1 MTRRGLDQP
10 GWGTAVAR
18 SETCDIIVIGG
29 GSAAFSAAV
38 AARQA
43 GAERVVMLEKASE
56 AEYGGNARYSGT
68 GFRFVHGGAREI
80 REFVPDLDEALFATM
95 VIPPYGADD
104 FMADLD
110 RMTQARMNRAL
121 AQVLV
126 GQSNTALHWMRQVG
140 IKWEPLQ
147 EHARVGDKRYFE
159 RGIAIHVAG
168 GGIGQLTQ
176 WRQIAQS
183 LGIEIRFN
191 SPVCAM
197 HGDLRRVEGVRV
209 SDPHFSYDLMAKAV
223 IACAGGF
230 QANPE
235 MRARYLAGNTDLIK
249 VRGSRHDTGEVL
261 RYLIELG
268 ARGAGHWQSGHMSP
282 VDANAPDFE
291 TPQHADGRGNTQSR
305 YDYPYGISVNALGV
319 RFFDEGEAQH
329 SFTYAKTGRAV
340 LAQPGA
346 IAYQIYDQDG
356 LKCRRYPHHQ
366 ATFVE
371 APTIAELA
379 PKIGIEAAVLDP
391 HGRAVQRRGERRAPV
406 RSDPAGRQG
415 HQRPGAAEIQLG
427 LPHRGAAVSRLSGDR
442 RHHLHVRRAR
452 GRSARPGDQHHRST
466 HQGAV
471 RLRRHRRAVL
481 PQLSVIHRADPQRR
495 VRPARRPLGGRGELK
510 TRMT

>member
-1 MTRRGLDQP
+1 
-10 GWGTAVAR
+10 VAR
-18 SETCDIIVIGG
+18 SEACDIIVIGG
-29 GSAAFSAAV
+29 GSAAFGAAV

-80 REFVPDLDEALFATM
+80 RAFVPDVDAALFATM
-95 VIPPYGADD
+95 NIPPYGADD
-104 FMADLD
+104 FTADLE
-110 RMTQARMNRAL
+110 RMTQGRMNRAL
-121 AQVLV
+121 AQLLV
-126 GQSNTALHWMRQVG
+126 AQSNTALHWMRQVG
-140 IKWEPLQ
+140 IKWEPLK
-147 EHARVGDKRYFE
+147 EHAKVGDKRYFE

-176 WRQIAQS
+176 WRQIAQR
-183 LGIEIRFN
+183 LRIEIRFD
-191 SPVCAM
+191 SPVCAV

-209 SDPHFSYDLMAKAV
+209 SGPDGRYDLMAKAV

-261 RYLIELG
+261 RYLIDLG

-305 YDYPYGISVNALGV
+305 YDYPYGISVNALGL

-356 LKCRRYPHHQ
+356 LKCLRYPHHQ

-371 APTIAELA
+371 APTIAALA
-379 PKIGIEAAVLDP
+379 GKIGIEAAVLTHTVAEFNDAVGDERPFDP
-391 HGRAVQRRGERRAPV
+391 TQPDGKATSGLAVPKSNWACRIAAPPFRAYPVTGGITFTFGGLAVDERAQVINTIDQP
-406 RSDPAGRQG
+406 
-415 HQRPGAAEIQLG
+415 IKG
-427 LPHRGAAVSRLSGDR
+427 LFASGDIVGLFFHNYPSFTGQTR
-442 RHHLHVRRAR
+442 NAVF
-452 GRSARPGDQHHRST
+452 GRLAGQSA
-466 HQGAV
+466 V
-471 RLRRHRRAVL
+471 
-481 PQLSVIHRADPQRR
+481 
-495 VRPARRPLGGRGELK
+495 EEN
-510 TRMT
+510 

>member
-1 MTRRGLDQP
+1 M
-10 GWGTAVAR
+10 R
-18 SETCDIIVIGG
+18 SESCDIIVIGG

-43 GAERVVMLEKASE
+43 GASRVVMLEKALE
-56 AEYGGNARYSGT
+56 ADYGGNARYSGT
-68 GFRFVHGGAREI
+68 GFRFVHGGAAEI
-80 REFVPDLDEALFATM
+80 RQFVPDVDAALFATM
-95 VIPPYGADD
+95 SIPPYGADD
-104 FMADLD
+104 FLADLE
-110 RMTQARMNRAL
+110 RMTQGRMNREL

-126 GQSNTALHWMRQVG
+126 GQSNAALHWMREVG
-140 IKWEPLQ
+140 IRWEPLK
-147 EHARVGDKRYFE
+147 EHAKVGDKRYFE

-176 WRQIAQS
+176 WRQIAQR
-183 LGIEIRFN
+183 LGIEIRFD
-191 SPVCAM
+191 SPVCAV
-197 HGDLRRVEGVRV
+197 HGDVRRVEGVGV
-209 SDPHFSYDLMAKAV
+209 SGPQGRYDLMAKAV

-261 RYLIELG
+261 RFLLDLG

-305 YDYPYGISVNALGV
+305 YDYPYGISVNALGL

-346 IAYQIYDQDG
+346 SAYQIYDQGG
-356 LKCRRYPHHQ
+356 LKCLRYPHHE

-371 APTIAELA
+371 ASTIAELA
-379 PKIGIEAAVLDP
+379 GKIGVEAAVLT
-391 HGRAVQRRGERRAPV
+391 HTVAEFNAAVQDDRPFDPTRPDGKATSGLALPKSNWACRIAEPPFRAYPVTGGITFTFGGVAVDRRAQVINTLDQP
-406 RSDPAGRQG
+406 
-415 HQRPGAAEIQLG
+415 IKG
-427 LPHRGAAVSRLSGDR
+427 LFASGDIVGLFFHNYPSFTGQTR
-442 RHHLHVRRAR
+442 NAVF
-452 GRSARPGDQHHRST
+452 GRLAGKSA
-466 HQGAV
+466 V
-471 RLRRHRRAVL
+471 
-481 PQLSVIHRADPQRR
+481 
-495 VRPARRPLGGRGELK
+495 EEN
-510 TRMT
+510 